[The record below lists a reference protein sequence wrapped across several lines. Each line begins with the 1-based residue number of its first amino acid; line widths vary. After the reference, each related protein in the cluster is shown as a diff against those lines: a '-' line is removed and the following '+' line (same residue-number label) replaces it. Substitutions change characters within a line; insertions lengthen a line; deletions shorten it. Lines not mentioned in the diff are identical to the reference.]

1 MSDPKKKIEGEIDR
15 FDDVF
20 HGHGDDINVK
30 EDENI
35 DYDQFFSDFHK
46 NDDTNMENIDYEQF
60 FTEFYSNEE
69 AKMVTS
75 DYEEFFTEFYSNEE
89 NRKKETIP
97 TQDLTTEEQHLSQKL
112 SQLSAADEQ
121 QNQRNES
128 TTATTEKK
136 RPPLTP
142 STPIA
147 PAKKLKGDIIEQTC
161 ASSGSSGDVMPEY
174 LSESNQTFATIIDP
188 VLQTSAS
195 AIHIGD
201 LQQIALL

>member
-20 HGHGDDINVK
+20 HGHGDDIDVK

-35 DYDQFFSDFHK
+35 DYDRFFSNFHK

-69 AKMVTS
+69 H
-75 DYEEFFTEFYSNEE
+75 
-89 NRKKETIP
+89 RKNETIP
-97 TQDLTTEEQHLSQKL
+97 TQQQHQVDPIQVNDIVTIDLTTEEQHLSQKL

-136 RPPLTP
+136 RSPLTP

-161 ASSGSSGDVMPEY
+161 ASSGSSDDVMPEY